1 MSRYKRWKNNN
12 LNNRGIGQ
20 QHRHKNNNT
29 NTTNINNNFM
39 NLRGPKR
46 RTSRKAWLCRAT
58 WCTAQHSQD
67 CPGVGKLGE
76 NRRKKRGISKKQRE
90 ELWDSLGCAEL
101 RCAQHSIAKNV
112 SLVLKG
118 ICTTITRTRTTMT
131 TTRTKTWEAQRAEL
145 RGNLDYAEPPSASHS
160 DQPCEHPSIVNCTIL
175 FSLCLAISA
184 FFICELTWMYWIFR
198 W

>member
-118 ICTTITRTRTTMT
+118 ICTTITRTRTTTT
-131 TTRTKTWEAQRAEL
+131 TTRKKPERPKEQNCEAILTMLSRQVHRIL
-145 RGNLDYAEPPSASHS
+145 TSH
-160 DQPCEHPSIVNCTIL
+160 VNIL
-175 FSLCLAISA
+175 QL
-184 FFICELTWMYWIFR
+184 WIAQSYFHFV
-198 W
+198 WPYQHSSFVN